1 LFPTVATTG
10 ARSSRVSTCPTT
22 RRRLDALLSSST
34 VQSSR
39 ATAWVSTTPR
49 RQQQVAAKAVKTW
62 PARRRGKRPV
72 SAPRGLASSLPSL
85 PSSAWR
91 RRRCTR
97 HRGWRSGTAV
107 SIFVLWSSSS
117 TTRAL
122 A

>member
-10 ARSSRVSTCPTT
+10 ARSSRVWTCPTT

-49 RQQQVAAKAVKTW
+49 RQQPVAAKAVKTW

-72 SAPRGLASSLPSL
+72 SAPRGLLLTSFSSVAAVGRNWGRNPL
-85 PSSAWR
+85 AAAGR
-91 RRRCTR
+91 ARA
-97 HRGWRSGTAV
+97 RGG
-107 SIFVLWSSSS
+107 L
-117 TTRAL
+117 AL
-122 A
+122 IPAF